1 MPQFNIFL
9 ICFIISIIFMFK
21 ESYYFLSKK
30 IITKIIFNLKIKFNL
45 SNIIWHTVSTL
56 ISILLNI
63 NNKLNFLY
71 ISFVKILKF
80 NFLMFNIVYDYIIT
94 NIYTDEMN
102 NFSVDINNST
112 KGAIKKVSKI
122 NKNNV

>member
-9 ICFIISIIFMFK
+9 ICFIVSMIFMFK

-45 SNIIWHTVSTL
+45 SNIIWYTISTL
-56 ISILLNI
+56 VSILLNI

-80 NFLMFNIVYDYIIT
+80 NFLMFNIIYDYIIT
-94 NIYTDEMN
+94 NIYTDEIN
-102 NFSVDINNST
+102 NFSVDINNSI
-112 KGAIKKVSKI
+112 KGANKKI
-122 NKNNV
+122 NKI

>member
-30 IITKIIFNLKIKFNL
+30 VITKIIFNLKIKFNL
-45 SNIIWHTVSTL
+45 SNIIWYTVSTL
-56 ISILLNI
+56 IFILLNI

-71 ISFVKILKF
+71 ISFIKILKF
-80 NFLMFNIVYDYIIT
+80 NFLMFNIIYDYIIT

-102 NFSVDINNST
+102 NFSVYINRNT
-112 KGAIKKVSKI
+112 RGVNKKI
-122 NKNNV
+122 NKINKDNV